1 MGSRGGGPDAA
12 MLDAVAEG
20 LCKGAELAQIS
31 ISGGETAQLKDVVKH
46 FDLVGM
52 AVGKVDLDKVIDG
65 RAVREGDAVIGVKSS
80 GIHSNGLSLAR
91 RAFFAEH
98 GYGIEHKFAELDCT
112 LGEELLRPT
121 DIHVPRAVEILR
133 TVSGVH

>member
-1 MGSRGGGPDAA
+1 
-12 MLDAVAEG
+12 MLEAVAEG

-52 AVGKVDLDKVIDG
+52 AVGKGELGKVIDG

-98 GYGIEHKFAELDCT
+98 RYGIEHRFAELDCT
-112 LGEELLRPT
+112 LGDELLRPT
-121 DIHVPRAVEILR
+121 DIYVREALEILH
-133 TVSGVH
+133 TVPG